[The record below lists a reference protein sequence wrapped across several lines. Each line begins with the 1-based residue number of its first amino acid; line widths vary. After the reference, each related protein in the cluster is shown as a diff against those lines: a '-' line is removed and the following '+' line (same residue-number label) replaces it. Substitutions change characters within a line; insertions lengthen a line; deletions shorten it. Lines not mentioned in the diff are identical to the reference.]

1 MIIYAYIIPI
11 YYIFVNPLYIY
22 TYIYP
27 YTVYVC
33 ICLFLVLSL
42 SLQLARLLYS
52 ALQVS
57 HSLSLR
63 DLAAGSTG
71 TWLLGLLGCDL
82 SWIIAAVS
90 VSGLK
95 IVKGCYIRISVVG
108 LYNDWTCQIYNDE
121 ETLVCTHVFVMS
133 ILWRLRLGHWTEVL
147 SFNGKVPICF
157 RRGESMFRASPA
169 LSTMWRMRLLGT
181 VEWIQIV
188 QVVGEPKVF
197 WWGNSLH
204 HGVVLG
210 GNPLKN
216 LPYLRFV
223 VDYCTILYLSTSSPD
238 TILMGSIYGS
248 LRHIYCIYYG
258 IHGIHAQYLQCVS
271 TKFNTCKMEPGRKF
285 VQRCL
290 MMLVYWTRDWDRA

>member
-1 MIIYAYIIPI
+1 
-11 YYIFVNPLYIY
+11 
-22 TYIYP
+22 
-27 YTVYVC
+27 
-33 ICLFLVLSL
+33 
-42 SLQLARLLYS
+42 
-52 ALQVS
+52 
-57 HSLSLR
+57 
-63 DLAAGSTG
+63 
-71 TWLLGLLGCDL
+71 
-82 SWIIAAVS
+82 
-90 VSGLK
+90 
-95 IVKGCYIRISVVG
+95 
-108 LYNDWTCQIYNDE
+108 
-121 ETLVCTHVFVMS
+121 MS

-188 QVVGEPKVF
+188 QVVREPKVF

-204 HGVVLG
+204 HGAVLG

-223 VDYCTILYLSTSSPD
+223 VDYCTIFYLSTSSPD

-258 IHGIHAQYLQCVS
+258 IHGIHAQYSQCVS
-271 TKFNTCKMEPGRKF
+271 TKFNTCKMEPGRSLS
-285 VQRCL
+285 RDAWWCL
-290 MMLVYWTRDWDRA
+290 YIGLGIEIVRKHGLGNEDSHLHFGPAGGYK